1 MKKKKKNLLDPQ
13 LFQNISLGA
22 VLAWVGLGSDGL
34 SSSCYGPAQ
43 AYLALGEHHYLAL
56 PLMLMMFFT
65 IFILT
70 ASYSQ
75 GVQLFPNRGG
85 GYLVA
90 SKLLGEKAGLVSGSA
105 LLVDYVLTIA
115 ISITS
120 GVAALFSLL
129 PLEFQQYKIIT
140 IVVIIGLMIL
150 ANLRGVK
157 ESIMALLPIFLIFI
171 LSHFA
176 LVIFGI
182 ISQSEHLPEMVIGS
196 QKEFSSAI
204 EAGTLFGLLLLL
216 FKAYSLGAGTFTG
229 IEAVSNSTD
238 ILKEPKAQT
247 AKKTLLYAGVSLAVI
262 AGGLFLNYMLFGLVE
277 EPGKTMNASLLQRA
291 WGSWELGGLPIGI
304 AIVSITL
311 LSEGA
316 LLFVA
321 AQTGYVGGPRVMAN
335 MALDG
340 WLPRRFVNMSDRL
353 VVGNGVIFMGLTAIG
368 IILITGAKIKT
379 LVILYSINVFVTF
392 FLFTLGMSV
401 HWAKHLNKGVKIWGK
416 FLINNCGVLLT
427 GGTLIVIFVTRFND
441 GGWISLLIN
450 AGVIWVCVKIKH
462 HYNRVSQVVNRLKEV
477 TDLTPL
483 MHGEG
488 KINKANPKKPTAII
502 MVKEFDGMGI
512 HCIWNII
519 RLFGQNFRNYIFISS
534 GVLDYGQFKGV
545 KEVQNLQRSTAENL
559 KKYVQY
565 CNDLGYYAEYRYKL
579 GTDPLPE
586 LEQLCLE
593 VAKEYP
599 LGVFFGGQLLFDQE
613 SQFSRF
619 LHNNTSFEL
628 QRRLQFQ
635 GQQMVVLPIRISTLL
650 PNQNGKEK
658 IREK

>member
-1 MKKKKKNLLDPQ
+1 MSKKKKNNLLDPQ
-13 LFQNISLGA
+13 LFKSISLGA

-43 AYLALGEHHYLAL
+43 AFIALGEHHYLAF

-75 GVQLFPNRGG
+75 GVELFPNRGG

-90 SKLLGEKAGLVSGSA
+90 SKLLGAKAGLVSGSA
-105 LLVDYVLTIA
+105 LLVDYVLTVA

-120 GVAALFSLL
+120 GVEALFSLL
-129 PLEFQQYKIIT
+129 PIEFQSYKMIT
-140 IVVIIGLMIL
+140 IAFIIALMIL
-150 ANLRGVK
+150 INLRGVK
-157 ESIMALLPIFLIFI
+157 ESIIALLPIFLIFI
-171 LSHFA
+171 ISHFL
-176 LVIFGI
+176 LVVYGI
-182 ISQSEHLPEMVIGS
+182 VTQAEHLPEMITGS
-196 QKEFSSAI
+196 KKEFSSAI
-204 EAGTLFGLLLLL
+204 ETGSLLALLLIL

-247 AKKTLLYAGVSLAVI
+247 AKKTLLYAGISLAVI
-262 AGGLFLNYMLFGLVE
+262 AGGLFVNYMLFDLVE
-277 EPGKTMNASLLQRA
+277 EPGKTMNATLLQRA
-291 WGSWELGGLPIGI
+291 WGSWEINGLPIGVG
-304 AIVSITL
+304 IVFITI

-353 VVGNGVIFMGLTAIG
+353 VVGNGVIFMGIAAIA
-368 IILITGAKIKT
+368 IIFLTGAKIKT

-401 HWAKHLNKGVKIWGK
+401 HWGRRLNRGFKVWVK
-416 FLINNCGVLLT
+416 FLINNCGVLIT
-427 GGTLIVIFVTRFND
+427 GGTLVVIFVTRFYD
-441 GGWISLLIN
+441 GGWISLVIN
-450 AGVIWVCVKIKH
+450 AGIIWICLKIKR
-462 HYNRVSQVVNRLKEV
+462 HYNRVSQVIHRLKEV

-483 MHGEG
+483 THGQEDTS
-488 KINKANPKKPTAII
+488 KPEPKKPTAII

-519 RLFGQNFRNYIFISS
+519 RLFGRNFRNFVFIST
-534 GVLDYGQFKGV
+534 GILDYGQFKGV
-545 KEVQNLQRSTAENL
+545 KEVHNLQKSTAESL
-559 KKYVQY
+559 KRYVKY

-593 VAKEYP
+593 VAKEFP
-599 LGVFFGGQLLFDQE
+599 LGVFFGGQLIFDQE
-613 SQFSRF
+613 SQFTRI

-628 QRRLQFQ
+628 QRRLQFE

-650 PNQNGKEK
+650 THQETLKENK
-658 IREK
+658 